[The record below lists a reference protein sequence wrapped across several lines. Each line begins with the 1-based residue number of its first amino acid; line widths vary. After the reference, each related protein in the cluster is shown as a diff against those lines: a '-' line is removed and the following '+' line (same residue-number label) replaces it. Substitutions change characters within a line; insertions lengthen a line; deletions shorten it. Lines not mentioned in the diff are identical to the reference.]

1 MTWRPPDFAR
11 DWEWLRGRALT
22 HAAAA
27 RRWSTH
33 PAAILAGLHVL
44 LMLLVRSLWL
54 AAIRQYG
61 MPVGTGAD
69 VASGIAAWLDLPVN
83 WFCEAVAYGRGP
95 SVSPL
100 PYWLLSLFGV
110 RSLSDLPLGVHWPL
124 LLILGTAQWFLIGLV
139 IAYVRGRRRPRYT
152 QRPPM
157 RHAGR

>member
-1 MTWRPPDFAR
+1 MTWQPPDFAR
-11 DWEWLRGRALT
+11 DWVWLKSTARQ
-22 HAAAA
+22 HAATVRKWAL
-27 RRWSTH
+27 H

-69 VASGIAAWLDLPVN
+69 VASGIATWLDFPAN
-83 WFCEAVAYGRGP
+83 WFCETVAYGSGRAG
-95 SVSPL
+95 SPL

-124 LLILGTAQWFLIGLV
+124 LLILGTAQWFLIGLA
-139 IAYVRGRRRPRYT
+139 IAYIRNRRRPRYT
-152 QRPPM
+152 HRPA
-157 RHAGR
+157 RYAGR

>member
-11 DWEWLRGRALT
+11 DWEWLKETAQQPAATVRKWAL
-22 HAAAA
+22 
-27 RRWSTH
+27 H
-33 PAAILAGLHVL
+33 PATILACLHGL

-69 VASGIAAWLDLPVN
+69 FASGIAAWLDCPVN
-83 WFCEAVAYGRGP
+83 WFCEAIAYGQGH
-95 SVSPL
+95 SGSPL

-110 RSLSDLPLGVHWPL
+110 RSLSDLALGVHWPL

-139 IAYVRGRRRPRYT
+139 IAYIRGRRRPRYT
-152 QRPPM
+152 HRPA
-157 RHAGR
+157 RYARR